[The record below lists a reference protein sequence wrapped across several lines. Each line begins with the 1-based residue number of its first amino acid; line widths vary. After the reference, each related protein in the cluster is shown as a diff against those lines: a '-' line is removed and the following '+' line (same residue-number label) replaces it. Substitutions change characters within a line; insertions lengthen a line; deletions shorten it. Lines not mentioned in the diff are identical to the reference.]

1 VDEAVDV
8 VRAEYDAVPY
18 ESLAFPQS
26 APGHLAA
33 IAHLL
38 GLDVPDVST
47 ARVLEIGCSSGG
59 NLVPFAAQHPEA
71 RAVGIDLSQVHVDQ
85 GRQKVT
91 ALDLD
96 NLELLQGDIAEI
108 DLNARAPFDFVIC
121 HGVYSW
127 VPDSVQDAILATTKS
142 LLAPEGIAYISY
154 NTYPGWKAKE
164 IVRDAML
171 MRGGARGNPAEKLLF
186 ARGMIDFL
194 EGVAQPDSVL
204 SKALAD
210 FKETA
215 STTQDYYL
223 LHEYLETFNQP
234 CYFLEMLQRAGDQ
247 GLGYLA
253 EALPHIMFPAMY
265 GPDVAG
271 PLLEECGHS
280 QVLVEQYLDFVVNR
294 TFRQTLFV
302 HADRAPQIQ
311 YRLNHDRY
319 RHMHFAAQMPP
330 LGEVSRF
337 DDSRQEY
344 GQRPGFTMFAEDPKL
359 KAALDVF
366 NSHWPWTLSRQ
377 DLIDAVQ
384 KRLAEVGIEVETS
397 GDLETTV
404 DGLLDFLIVYGQTS
418 FRLKPVLGPS
428 TSGPLCL
435 DETARRMAE
444 LSRNDVTAF
453 TFNAWHE
460 PLVLSPIDRD
470 VLPLLDGTRGRDELI
485 EAVLEFAR
493 ATNVV
498 VERDGRTLTDAAE
511 HREFAAAF
519 VDELPQR
526 LAQMKL
532 IRTPEFS

>member
-1 VDEAVDV
+1 
-8 VRAEYDAVPY
+8 
-18 ESLAFPQS
+18 
-26 APGHLAA
+26 
-33 IAHLL
+33 
-38 GLDVPDVST
+38 
-47 ARVLEIGCSSGG
+47 
-59 NLVPFAAQHPEA
+59 
-71 RAVGIDLSQVHVDQ
+71 
-85 GRQKVT
+85 
-91 ALDLD
+91 
-96 NLELLQGDIAEI
+96 
-108 DLNARAPFDFVIC
+108 
-121 HGVYSW
+121 
-127 VPDSVQDAILATTKS
+127 
-142 LLAPEGIAYISY
+142 
-154 NTYPGWKAKE
+154 
-164 IVRDAML
+164 
-171 MRGGARGNPAEKLLF
+171 
-186 ARGMIDFL
+186 
-194 EGVAQPDSVL
+194 
-204 SKALAD
+204 
-210 FKETA
+210 
-215 STTQDYYL
+215 
-223 LHEYLETFNQP
+223 
-234 CYFLEMLQRAGDQ
+234 
-247 GLGYLA
+247 
-253 EALPHIMFPAMY
+253 
-265 GPDVAG
+265 
-271 PLLEECGHS
+271 
-280 QVLVEQYLDFVVNR
+280 
-294 TFRQTLFV
+294 
-302 HADRAPQIQ
+302 
-311 YRLNHDRY
+311 
-319 RHMHFAAQMPP
+319 
-330 LGEVSRF
+330 
-337 DDSRQEY
+337 
-344 GQRPGFTMFAEDPKL
+344 
-359 KAALDVF
+359 VF